1 MDILRTQKKSQ
12 FKSRWIIASVLLCS
26 LLSFFFFISQNTSD
40 YKIDRNTL
48 RVADVIQG
56 DFEIIVRAPGTLV
69 PTQIRW
75 LAAEANG
82 KVERV
87 LVKPGS
93 HVNAGDIIAE
103 LSNAEL
109 EQVYDDLQWDME
121 VMQAQNAAEIKDL
134 EFTFLDQKTIE
145 LEAKSLFQSSELT
158 LNAQTFLRERNQG
171 SVSKIDYESMQMQ
184 TAQRKARWLIE
195 QTRTQSIKENV
206 TAQIAVRVARIKK
219 LEKQIQRAKH
229 QVEQLMVRATIESVV
244 QEVSIEPGQQ
254 LGLGANIA
262 KLVQQN
268 QLIARILVPEIQIQQ
283 VALGQQVSVDTRNNR
298 IAGLVSRISP
308 SVVNGTVEVDVT
320 FSEELPADARPE
332 LTIDGEIM
340 VAALSNTLFV
350 ERPAYSQNFRK
361 MRVFKL
367 SQDGDFAEK
376 VPVEFGR
383 GSASK
388 IEIVSGLTINDQIIV
403 SDQSQLDS
411 YSRLQLT
418 R

>member
-12 FKSRWIIASVLLCS
+12 FKPRWIIACVLLCG
-26 LLSFFFFISQNTSD
+26 LLGFLFISQNTSD
-40 YKIDRNTL
+40 FKIERNTL
-48 RVADVIQG
+48 RVADVTQG

-93 HVNAGDIIAE
+93 HVKAGDMIAE

-109 EQVYDDLQWDME
+109 EQAYDDLQWDLE

-134 EFTFLDQKTIE
+134 EFTLLDQKTIE
-145 LEAKSLFQSSELT
+145 LEAKSQFQSSELT

-171 SVSKIDYESMQMQ
+171 SVSKIDFESMQMQ

-195 QTRTQSIKENV
+195 QTRTLSIKENV

-219 LEKQIQRAKH
+219 LEKQIQRAKQ
-229 QVEQLMVRATIESVV
+229 QVEQLVVRATMESVV

-262 KLVQQN
+262 KLVQQD
-268 QLIARILVPEIQIQQ
+268 QLIARMLVPEIQIQQ

-308 SVVNGTVEVDVT
+308 SVINGTVEVDVT

-367 SQDGDFAEK
+367 SQDGNYAEK

-411 YSRLQLT
+411 YSRLQLI

>member
-12 FKSRWIIASVLLCS
+12 SKSRWFIAGVLLCGLIGYAWFS
-26 LLSFFFFISQNTSD
+26 LHNTSD
-40 YKIDRNTL
+40 YKINRNTL
-48 RVADVIQG
+48 RLAGVVQG

-69 PTQIRW
+69 PFQIRW

-93 HVNAGDIIAE
+93 HVKAGDIIAE

-109 EQVYDDLQWDME
+109 EQAYDDLQWDME

-134 EFTFLDQKTIE
+134 EFALLDQKTIE
-145 LEAKSLFQSSELT
+145 LETESLFKSSELT
-158 LNAQTFLRERNQG
+158 LNAQTYLRERDQG

-184 TAQRKARWLIE
+184 TAQRKARWKIE
-195 QTRTQSIKENV
+195 QSRTLSIKENV
-206 TAQIAVRVARIKK
+206 TAQIAVKLARIKK
-219 LEKQIQRAKH
+219 LEKQIQRAKQ
-229 QVEQLMVRATIESVV
+229 QVEQLVVRATMESVV

-254 LGLGANIA
+254 LGPGSNIA
-262 KLVQQN
+262 KLVQQD
-268 QLIARILVPEIQIQQ
+268 QLFARMLVPEIQIQQ
-283 VALGQQVSVDTRNNR
+283 VALGQPVSIDTRNNR

-367 SQDGDFAEK
+367 SQDGSYAEK

>member
-12 FKSRWIIASVLLCS
+12 FKPRWIIACVLLCG
-26 LLSFFFFISQNTSD
+26 LLGFLFISQNTSD
-40 YKIDRNTL
+40 FKIERNTL
-48 RVADVIQG
+48 RVADVTQG

-93 HVNAGDIIAE
+93 HVKAGDMIAE

-109 EQVYDDLQWDME
+109 EQAYDDLQWDLE

-134 EFTFLDQKTIE
+134 EFTLLDQKTIE
-145 LEAKSLFQSSELT
+145 LEAKSQFQSSELT

-171 SVSKIDYESMQMQ
+171 SVSKIDFESMQMQ

-195 QTRTQSIKENV
+195 QTRTLSIKENV

-219 LEKQIQRAKH
+219 LEKQIQRAKQ
-229 QVEQLMVRATIESVV
+229 QVEQLVVRATMESVV

-262 KLVQQN
+262 KLVQQD
-268 QLIARILVPEIQIQQ
+268 QLIARMLVPEIQIQQ

-308 SVVNGTVEVDVT
+308 SVINGTVEVDVT

-367 SQDGDFAEK
+367 SQDGNYAEK